1 MKTNVKVTELLVS
14 YSNNNINPEQKIS
27 NSDDSYDIAM
37 NLWNLNTIQIQE
49 EVKVIFLN
57 DALMVLGCYSLSKGG
72 ISSSIVDI
80 RLILSVALKAIA
92 TGIILVHNH
101 PTGNLK
107 PSKADLDITKK
118 LKSACDVMGINLLD
132 HLIISKE
139 SYFSFSDEGLL

>member
-1 MKTNVKVTELLVS
+1 MKTNTQVAELLVS
-14 YSNNNINPEQKIS
+14 YSSNISSEQKIS
-27 NSDDSYDIAM
+27 NSKDSYDIAM
-37 NLWNLNTIQIQE
+37 NLWNLSTIQIQE
-49 EVKVIFLN
+49 EVKVVLLN
-57 DALMVLGCYSLSKGG
+57 DALMVLGFYSLSKGG

-80 RLILSVALKAIA
+80 RLVLSVALKAIA

-101 PTGNLK
+101 PTGTLK

-139 SYFSFSDEGLL
+139 NYFSFADEGLL

>member
-1 MKTNVKVTELLVS
+1 MKTDTKITELFVS
-14 YSNNNINPEQKIS
+14 YSNNISSTQKIS
-27 NSDDSYDIAM
+27 NSADSYDIAM
-37 NLWNLNTIQIQE
+37 NLWNLNTIQVQE
-49 EVKVIFLN
+49 EVKIIFLN
-57 DALMVLGCYSLSKGG
+57 DALMVLGFYSLSKGG

-92 TGIILVHNH
+92 TGVILVHNH

-139 SYFSFSDEGLL
+139 NYFSFADECLL

>member
-1 MKTNVKVTELLVS
+1 
-14 YSNNNINPEQKIS
+14 
-27 NSDDSYDIAM
+27 M

-49 EVKVIFLN
+49 EVKVILLN
-57 DALMVLGCYSLSKGG
+57 DALMVLGFYSLSKGG
-72 ISSSIVDI
+72 ISTSIVDI
-80 RLILSVALKAIA
+80 RLVLSITLKAIA

-118 LKSACDVMGINLLD
+118 LKSACDVMGINLLG

-139 SYFSFSDEGLL
+139 SYFSFADEGLL

>member
-1 MKTNVKVTELLVS
+1 MKTNAKVVELLVS
-14 YSNNNINPEQKIS
+14 YSNNISPEQKIS
-27 NSDDSYDIAM
+27 NSDDSYDIVM

-57 DALMVLGCYSLSKGG
+57 DALMVIGFYSLSRGG

-80 RLILSVALKAIA
+80 RLILSVTLKAIA

-139 SYFSFSDEGLL
+139 NYFSFADEGLL

>member
-1 MKTNVKVTELLVS
+1 MKTNTQVAELLVS
-14 YSNNNINPEQKIS
+14 YSAHIVSAQKVS
-27 NSDDSYDIAM
+27 NSADSYNIVT
-37 NLWNLNTIQIQE
+37 NIWNLSTIQIQE
-49 EVKVIFLN
+49 EVKVLLLN
-57 DALMVLGCYSLSKGG
+57 DALMVLGSYSLSKGG

-80 RLILSVALKAIA
+80 RLVLSVALKAIA

-139 SYFSFSDEGLL
+139 SYFSFADEGLL

>member
-1 MKTNVKVTELLVS
+1 MKTNTKVAELLVS
-14 YSNNNINPEQKIS
+14 YSNNISPEQKII
-27 NSDDSYDIAM
+27 NSDNSYDIVM
-37 NLWNLNTIQIQE
+37 SLWNLNTIQLQE

-57 DALMVLGCYSLSKGG
+57 DALMVLGFYSLSKGG

-139 SYFSFSDEGLL
+139 SYFSFADEGLL